1 MTKKHILRTQTHT
14 NTHVHCAPYS
24 LPHRAFPFQYMLL
37 LTLKKIRKM
46 YTHSHLM
53 PKSVNPPHL
62 ITPVLQDSDTSA
74 LSLFPQK
81 QLLFPTTTKGAV
93 QHAPFPDHPK

>member
-1 MTKKHILRTQTHT
+1 MQVTVDLNKDEDDQGVNPTQKHT
-14 NTHVHCAPYS
+14 NTHVRTLAPYS
-24 LPHRAFPFQYMLL
+24 LPHRAFPFHYMLL

-62 ITPVLQDSDTSA
+62 ITPVLQGPDTSA
-74 LSLFPQK
+74 LRLFPQN
-81 QLLFPTTTKGAV
+81 
-93 QHAPFPDHPK
+93 